1 MASHKEKVFVIH
13 ATDKDK
19 ISTILKKKNS
29 FHNTNNSI
37 EM

>member
-19 ISTILKKKNS
+19 ISTIFKKKTL
-29 FHNTNNSI
+29 FITPTTQ
-37 EM
+37 